1 MELRRPF
8 RCAGWSVAIQG
19 DPKSRVC
26 VNPDK
31 ENMPVLKRLHVIA
44 GAFLLLCAPSLP
56 AVAAEDIAA
65 ALQQRME
72 ELQFGGRLQIDGSR
86 ILADRLLPELYA
98 ARDFRPLWTRPGR
111 LDSLLELLE
120 SAPEHGLKP
129 ADYLV
134 NQLQTARKQ
143 AQSGTN
149 LDKADL
155 DILATEAFARFGYHQ
170 RYGKVNPQNLDA
182 NVNFRRELMEDKDP
196 IESIQELIESERP
209 LPQLADEFFPR
220 SVYYRGAQQA
230 LAAYREIEAAGGW
243 PAVTPGPTLRAGD
256 DDPRVAEIRRRLA
269 VTGDLRADADRN
281 STAYDPD
288 VAAAVSRFQERHGLD
303 TDGVAGAQTFAAMNV
318 PVQTRMD
325 QLRLTLERL
334 RWVQQEVAPEFLAV
348 NIAGFR
354 TFLIR
359 DNKVTWEARVIVGR
373 SYRQTPVFRGDIRYL
388 EFNPTW
394 TIPPGIL
401 RNDTLPAIKADPNYL
416 RDKNISVIDRDGR
429 TVDPATVDWSQYS
442 RGVPYTLRQE
452 PGPNNALGLVKF
464 IFPNEHFVFLHD
476 TPSRELFGRSERTFS
491 SGCIRVESPFELA
504 ELLLDDAGNWNAQAI
519 QATVDSRQTRR
530 VNLREPFPVLILY
543 LTAVVDPGEPPRFMK
558 DIYNRD
564 PAVLE
569 ALNGEAT
576 IDVPR

>member
-1 MELRRPF
+1 MEKDPMPGLKKVYVV
-8 RCAGWSVAIQG
+8 AGVLLML
-19 DPKSRVC
+19 C
-26 VNPDK
+26 VSP
-31 ENMPVLKRLHVIA
+31 
-44 GAFLLLCAPSLP
+44 LP
-56 AVAAEDIAA
+56 AVASSDTINA
-65 ALQQRME
+65 ALQQRIE
-72 ELQFGGRLQIDGSR
+72 ELQFGGRLEIDGTR
-86 ILADRLLPELYA
+86 ILADQLLPELYA

-111 LDSLLELLE
+111 LDSLVELLE
-120 SAPEHGLKP
+120 SAPAHGLET

-134 NQLQTARKQ
+134 NQLQTARKE
-143 AQSGTN
+143 AQSGTR

-155 DILATEAFARFGYHQ
+155 DILATEALARFGYHQ

-182 NVNFRRELMEDKDP
+182 NVNFRRELMQDRDP

-230 LAAYREIEAAGGW
+230 LTAYREIEATGGW
-243 PAVTPGPTLRAGD
+243 PAVTPGPTLREGD
-256 DDPRVAEIRRRLA
+256 DDPRIAEIRHRLA
-269 VTGDLRADADRN
+269 VTGDLPANADQD

-288 VAAAVSRFQERHGLD
+288 VAAAVRAFQERHGLD
-303 TDGVAGAQTFAAMNV
+303 ADGLAGAQTFAAMNV
-318 PVQTRMD
+318 PVQTRID

-359 DNKVTWEARVIVGR
+359 DNEVVWEARVIVGR

-401 RNDTLPAIKADPNYL
+401 RNDTLPAIKADPSYL
-416 RDKNISVIDRDGR
+416 RDRNISVIDRDGR
-429 TVDPATVDWSQYS
+429 TVDPATVDWSQFS

-452 PGPNNALGLVKF
+452 PGPDNALGLVKF

-476 TPSRELFGRSERTFS
+476 TPSRGLFDRSERTFS
-491 SGCIRVESPFELA
+491 SGCIRVEDPFELA
-504 ELLLDDAGNWNAQAI
+504 EILLDDAGSWNAEAI

-543 LTAVVDPGEPPRFMK
+543 LTAVVDPGEPPSFMK